1 MISGSVNSTWILPV
15 NAFFMSSPR
24 ACASKRWSI
33 DDRMKE
39 HLSSKENAHSCYKS
53 LSRITCPSFHILL
66 FNKTQS
72 SLIPRIL
79 SALMIRLL
87 HSFSSITS
95 PVPISEGSGNSDVVV
110 EAGGSR
116 DALSESEGDV
126 ATIEFDSFPE

>member
-1 MISGSVNSTWILPV
+1 MPFSCLPQGL
-15 NAFFMSSPR
+15 AHL
-24 ACASKRWSI
+24 KWSI
-33 DDRMKE
+33 NDRMKE
-39 HLSSKENAHSCYKS
+39 HLSSKENAHSCYES
-53 LSRITCPSFHILL
+53 LSRMTCPSFHILL
-66 FNKTQS
+66 FDKTQS